1 MSDPHSP
8 PPNAVPP
15 PAPVVDL
22 IYVHAET
29 CPHVNGNGGDCDPQ
43 IHRVTRGRS

>member
-8 PPNAVPP
+8 PPTAEHAPP
-15 PAPVVDL
+15 PVVDL

-29 CPHVNGNGGDCDPQ
+29 CPHVNGNGCDCTPQ
-43 IHRVTRGRS
+43 IHRVARGRS